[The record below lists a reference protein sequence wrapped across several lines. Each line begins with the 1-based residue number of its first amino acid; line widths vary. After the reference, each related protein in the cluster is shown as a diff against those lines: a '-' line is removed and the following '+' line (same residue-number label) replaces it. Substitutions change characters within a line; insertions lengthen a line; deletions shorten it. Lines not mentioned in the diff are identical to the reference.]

1 MDRCYLFAGKQ
12 SSLIATGV
20 LVQGTASLERCA
32 GSCSG
37 DGVFSMLSVDVEIAA
52 GGRRG
57 ASGVLSPRT
66 GAQQARGS
74 TCNVDATIHGE
85 NTCIIGDLAENA
97 QIPLTG
103 PAAPLL

>member
-52 GGRRG
+52 GGRRV
-57 ASGVLSPRT
+57 ASGGVVATHWSPAGTRLDM
-66 GAQQARGS
+66 Q
-74 TCNVDATIHGE
+74 C
-85 NTCIIGDLAENA
+85 
-97 QIPLTG
+97 
-103 PAAPLL
+103 